1 MENEQSEGKS
11 GQVANSIDW
20 AWDDENLK
28 WGSGS
33 EEKKVKGLF
42 RETGQ
47 KELTGLVDH
56 ET

>member
-1 MENEQSEGKS
+1 M
-11 GQVANSIDW
+11 ANSIDW